1 MTFGLWIGALP
12 ACVAAAATFV
22 TIGPGRRGAGLV
34 ASALV
39 GIVVLFAIALPI
51 DLLRPRDPWSGERR

>member
-12 ACVAAAATFV
+12 ACAAAVAMFRLV
-22 TIGPGRRGAGLV
+22 GIGRRGAGVGLSV
-34 ASALV
+34 AI

-51 DLLRPRDPWSGERR
+51 DLLRPGGIRRDGRR